1 MDAEQVVEKILSDA
15 RAEADAIK
23 AEAEAKAS
31 ELEAKQRD
39 ELQAFRSET
48 ERLAQDAG
56 ASRKSRML
64 ANARMA
70 IRKDYLVAKHGLI
83 EQVFARASE
92 QIGQLGDDEYQE
104 LIIDLMAKSVESGD
118 EEVVVGAGETRINE
132 RVIKEVNRK
141 LGTGFKGNLHLASDK
156 ANIDKGFILRRG
168 KVQINVSI
176 DVLVSQAREALETEI
191 TSALFGE

>member
-1 MDAEQVVEKILSDA
+1 MNAEQVVEKILSDA
-15 RAEADAIK
+15 RGEADKIK
-23 AEAEAKAS
+23 AEAQEKAS

-39 ELQAFRSET
+39 ELDAFRSET
-48 ERLAQDAG
+48 ERLAKEAG
-56 ASRKSRML
+56 ADRKSRML

-83 EQVFARASE
+83 EQVFARVSE
-92 QIGQLGDDEYQE
+92 QIAQLPEGEYQK
-104 LIIDLMAKSVESGD
+104 LIIDMMVKSVETGD
-118 EEVVVGAGETRINE
+118 EEVVVGAGETRITE
-132 RVIKEVNRK
+132 RVIKEANRQ

-176 DVLVSQAREALETEI
+176 DVLVGQARESLEMELT
-191 TSALFGE
+191 TTLFGE